1 MASTRLVGKV
11 GLVTGGASG
20 IGESIVRSFL
30 RHGAKVC
37 VADVRDPNDLCLVG
51 NNNVSFVRCDVTVED
66 DVRRAVDHAVER
78 FGGLDVM
85 VNNAGVLGPTACRD
99 VREFDVAEFDRVFG
113 VNVRGVFLGT
123 KHAARIMIP
132 RGKGSI
138 VSMCSVAGVV
148 GGVGDHAYTGSKHA
162 VLGLTRSA
170 AAELGKHGVRVNC
183 VSPYGVLTGMSSAQV
198 RGMEEEERVERVRWL
213 YEGVANL
220 KGVELTA
227 DDVACAVVFLA
238 SDEARYVSGANL
250 MVDGGFTSTTH
261 AFEQLLR

>member
-1 MASTRLVGKV
+1 MRLVSISRAAWKQFGQYMPWLVGKV

-30 RHGAKVC
+30 KHGVKVC
-37 VADVRDPNDLCLVG
+37 VADVRDPDDLGLVG
-51 NNNVSFVRCDVTVED
+51 NNNVSFVRCDVTAED
-66 DVRRAVDHAVER
+66 DVRRAVDHSVER

-99 VREFDVAEFDRVFG
+99 IREYDVAELERVLG
-113 VNVRGVFLGT
+113 VNVRGVT
-123 KHAARIMIP
+123 
-132 RGKGSI
+132 
-138 VSMCSVAGVV
+138 AGVV
-148 GGVGDHAYTGSKHA
+148 GGMADHAYTGSKHA
-162 VLGLTRSA
+162 VVGLTRSV

-183 VSPYGVLTGMSSAQV
+183 VSPYGVLTRMSLAQA
-198 RGMEEEERVERVRWL
+198 RNMEEEEMVERMRWL
-213 YEGVANL
+213 NESVANL
-220 KGVELTA
+220 KGVELTV